1 MVANR
6 RMACGIA
13 LNSAL
18 ALQRSLALAMTE
30 TKNWRTPAVVVA
42 CGGLAMTIVLGTRHG
57 FGLYLQ
63 PMTLDLGISRETFAF
78 AIALQNL
85 FYGCSQPF
93 TGMIADKFGAARV
106 MAFGTIAYAIGLM
119 LMSHASTGME
129 LNLSAGLLI
138 GIAMGCCG
146 FSTVYGVVGR
156 VVPAEKRSTA
166 MGVVGAAGSLGQF
179 LMLPYGQ
186 LLINHLGWQHALL
199 TLAITVLVLLPLS
212 TALVEDKRIQ
222 AQAQFKQSIR
232 AALREAF
239 QHRGFML
246 LCIAYTVCG
255 FQLLFV
261 SVHFPA
267 YLIDQKMSPAA
278 GMMALALIGLFN
290 TFGSF
295 SWGWLGGRYTK
306 KYLLATLYFTRAM
319 VVLAF
324 MLAPLSP
331 MSVYL
336 FSAAIGFL
344 WLGTA
349 PITGAL
355 IAQIFGANYLSTL
368 SGIAFLFHQIGSF
381 LGVWIGGKIFDTTGS
396 YNLMWWIIIGAGIA
410 AALLNLP
417 VDERAIVRRAPAA
430 A

>member
-1 MVANR
+1 
-6 RMACGIA
+6 
-13 LNSAL
+13 
-18 ALQRSLALAMTE
+18 MTQN
-30 TKNWRTPAVVVA
+30 KNWRTPAVVIA
-42 CGGLAMTIVLGTRHG
+42 CAGFAMTIVLGVRHG

-85 FYGCSQPF
+85 FYGFSQPF

-106 MAFGTIAYAIGLM
+106 MALGTVAYAVGLV
-119 LMSHASTGME
+119 LMSYSTTGME

-138 GIAMGCCG
+138 GMAMGCCG
-146 FSTVYGVVGR
+146 FSTVYGVIGR
-156 VVPAEKRSTA
+156 TIAPENRSTA
-166 MGVVGAAGSLGQF
+166 MGVVGAAGSMGQF

-186 LLINHLGWQHALL
+186 LLINHMGWQQALL
-199 TLAITVLVLLPLS
+199 ILAVTVLVLLPLS
-212 TALVEDKRIQ
+212 AALVEDKK
-222 AQAQFKQSIR
+222 AQPQSRQSIP

-239 QHRGFML
+239 GHRGFVL

-267 YLIDQKMSPAA
+267 YLIDQKMSPAT
-278 GMMALALIGLFN
+278 GMIALALIGLFN

-295 SWGWLGGRYTK
+295 AWGWLGGRYTK

-319 VVLAF
+319 VVMAF
-324 MLAPLSP
+324 ILAPLSP
-331 MSVYL
+331 LSVYL

-349 PITGAL
+349 PITSAL
-355 IAQIFGANYLSTL
+355 IAQIFGARYLSTL
-368 SGIAFLFHQIGSF
+368 SGCAFFFHQLGSF
-381 LGVWIGGKIFDTTGS
+381 LGVWIGGRIFDATGS
-396 YNLMWWIIIGAGIA
+396 YMLMWWITIAAGIA

-417 VDERAIVRRAPAA
+417 VDERALDRRAPSPA
-430 A
+430 

>member
-1 MVANR
+1 
-6 RMACGIA
+6 
-13 LNSAL
+13 
-18 ALQRSLALAMTE
+18 MTE
-30 TKNWRTPAVVVA
+30 KKNWRTPAVVVA

-85 FYGCSQPF
+85 FYGFSQPL

-106 MAFGTIAYAIGLM
+106 MATGTIAYAIGLI
-119 LMSHASTGME
+119 LMSHSTTGME

-138 GIAMGCCG
+138 GMALGCCG
-146 FSTVYGVVGR
+146 FSTVYGVIGR

-186 LLINHLGWQHALL
+186 LLINHLGWQQALL
-199 TLAITVLVLLPLS
+199 ILAITVLLLLPLS
-212 TALVEDKRIQ
+212 TALVEDRTAQ
-222 AQAQFKQSIR
+222 AQAQFKQSIP

-239 QHRGFML
+239 SHRGFML
-246 LCIAYTVCG
+246 MCIAYTVCG
-255 FQLLFV
+255 FQLLFI

-267 YLIDQKMSPAA
+267 YLVDQNMTPAT
-278 GMMALALIGLFN
+278 GMIALALIGLFN
-290 TFGSF
+290 TFGSYT
-295 SWGWLGGRYTK
+295 WGWLGSRYTK

-319 VVLAF
+319 VIMAF
-324 MLAPLSP
+324 ILTPLSP
-331 MSVYL
+331 MTVYL

-349 PITGAL
+349 PVTSAL
-355 IAQIFGANYLSTL
+355 IAQIFGARYLSTL
-368 SGIAFLFHQIGSF
+368 SGCAFMFHQVGSF
-381 LGVWIGGKIFDTTGS
+381 LGVWIGGRIFDATGS
-396 YNLMWWIIIGAGIA
+396 YNLMWWITIFAGIV
-410 AALLNLP
+410 AALLSLP
-417 VDERAIVRRAPAA
+417 VDERQIPRNAAAPA
-430 A
+430 